1 MTTDQIEKF
10 LVPKYLAKVSVK
22 IDFKTRNSLIGIF
35 IMTGDYQELKTKNF
49 WRIVTGPNVES
60 WKKTSGQWTCKNLQ
74 WFRDNTI
81 IGSEIS

>member
-60 WKKTSGQWTCKNLQ
+60 WKKSQ
-74 WFRDNTI
+74 DNGLARI
-81 IGSEIS
+81 FNGSEITRLSAVK

>member
-49 WRIVTGPNVES
+49 WRIVTGPNVEN
-60 WKKTSGQWTCKNLQ
+60 WKKSQ
-74 WFRDNTI
+74 DNGLARI
-81 IGSEIS
+81 FNGSEITRLSAVK